1 MGGNYTFVLNEFFIT
16 SLNFICLI
24 SIPWCTVQNITGFQ
38 GCHIQ
43 CRWQDTDICNH
54 VWYSPSPYK
63 SKWTFSFLSELVLW
77 LGINKL
83 PVFWI
88 IPLTIHWQHSWV
100 WSNSTNAQ
108 NNHFQWYK
116 PDRTPDFWVICVA
129 LLRWQREA
137 SLWKIAIVY
146 PLCSHSNNSRYHCHL
161 EEYILTS
168 ETLIN
173 DPLGEINIF
182 RRVKYINHWC
192 HGQSKFPSCCCGKYC
207 KSLQGP
213 QATFMAF

>member
-1 MGGNYTFVLNEFFIT
+1 MMWQCCFISCNKCTIQVRNVDNGWGYTCEGRESVQKSVFSSQFSSETKT

-173 DPLGEINIF
+173 DPLGGN
-182 RRVKYINHWC
+182 
-192 HGQSKFPSCCCGKYC
+192 
-207 KSLQGP
+207 
-213 QATFMAF
+213 